1 MVKHIQ
7 DTAPYQYPD
16 NIWVKESR
24 RDLGKMEKLF
34 NQRRQRETEPYV
46 ELLLVKV
53 GSKTVPT
60 TNKQTEKDKC
70 EEKQA
75 HQSQKE

>member
-7 DTAPYQYPD
+7 DTAPYQNPD

-34 NQRRQRETEPYV
+34 KQRRHREMEPYV

-53 GSKTVPT
+53 GSIMR
-60 TNKQTEKDKC
+60 QLLSGHRL
-70 EEKQA
+70 A
-75 HQSQKE
+75 IH